1 MCTQQSVPQF
11 ARLCAVPPISYL
23 FSCVAISNL
32 IVYNG
37 SKKFVTDELNRQAAP
52 PHGSALAPTGV
63 PLRALSLLCCPR
75 CGGAFQISKADMDMS
90 AIFSA
95 DLHCS
100 CGYRAEIRNGI
111 VYAECEEKYPFDE
124 PDIDRELY
132 RSAPSE
138 LVSLIQKSY
147 NWMGT
152 RIKELSLPSGSVV
165 METHLNSFFALYKKL
180 TQIDPSN
187 IYVVQD
193 KFPAIIELYK
203 GYIDR
208 LPAKPEILY
217 IAAADNTTFPL
228 RKGCVDLLIDYCS
241 TNEYGIYADDF
252 YLDRMRQYLKPSA
265 SVIGTY
271 FHFDPDSRSLQRL
284 REMYPL
290 NGEKNY
296 TRDYFKSG
304 IRSHYHIAK
313 QAEIGVSTDSGDG
326 MTFDF
331 LCTGDA
337 LYMRS
342 FLLHPAER
350 HRPEREEE

>member
-1 MCTQQSVPQF
+1 MRIGEASKRSGVPVSTIRYYIRRGLIVPDGEGTQ
-11 ARLCAVPPISYL
+11 YL
-23 FSCVAISNL
+23 FDEQDCHTLERIVQFKKWGLSLETAHRLLSLERVSSGVEQDTVEDCVALLRTHQKQLEDQRVRYQHYKEEINEF
-32 IVYNG
+32 I
-37 SKKFVTDELNRQAAP
+37 DELNRQAAA

-111 VYAECEEKYPFDE
+111 IYAECEEKYPFDE

-180 TQIDPSN
+180 TQIDLSN

-217 IAAADNTTFPL
+217 IAAADNTAFPL
-228 RKGCVDLLIDYCS
+228 
-241 TNEYGIYADDF
+241 
-252 YLDRMRQYLKPSA
+252 
-265 SVIGTY
+265 
-271 FHFDPDSRSLQRL
+271 
-284 REMYPL
+284 
-290 NGEKNY
+290 
-296 TRDYFKSG
+296 
-304 IRSHYHIAK
+304 
-313 QAEIGVSTDSGDG
+313 
-326 MTFDF
+326 
-331 LCTGDA
+331 
-337 LYMRS
+337 
-342 FLLHPAER
+342 
-350 HRPEREEE
+350 

>member
-1 MCTQQSVPQF
+1 M
-11 ARLCAVPPISYL
+11 
-23 FSCVAISNL
+23 
-32 IVYNG
+32 
-37 SKKFVTDELNRQAAP
+37 AA
-52 PHGSALAPTGV
+52 L
-63 PLRALSLLCCPR
+63 LRRPACRCALSLLCCPR

-180 TQIDPSN
+180 TQIDLSN

-228 RKGCVDLLIDYCS
+228 
-241 TNEYGIYADDF
+241 
-252 YLDRMRQYLKPSA
+252 
-265 SVIGTY
+265 
-271 FHFDPDSRSLQRL
+271 
-284 REMYPL
+284 
-290 NGEKNY
+290 
-296 TRDYFKSG
+296 
-304 IRSHYHIAK
+304 
-313 QAEIGVSTDSGDG
+313 
-326 MTFDF
+326 
-331 LCTGDA
+331 
-337 LYMRS
+337 
-342 FLLHPAER
+342 
-350 HRPEREEE
+350 